1 MVSYMPKH
9 ERTKQAIVKILKKQG
24 PLSMKGITSA
34 LVDRKW
40 YNIPSPSQLGN
51 LLRDVRFKVVGHT
64 RTSFA
69 ESGKVGDSQVY
80 DVPKST
86 D

>member
-1 MVSYMPKH
+1 
-9 ERTKQAIVKILKKQG
+9 
-24 PLSMKGITSA
+24 MKGITTA

-40 YNIPSPSQLGN
+40 YNVPSPSQLGN

-69 ESGKVGDSQVY
+69 DNSMVGDSQVY
-80 DVPKST
+80 DVPKPT